1 MLKMMC
7 DKCGKDS
14 NLIAYD
20 LLIRLLH
27 NPSPVSITDKSDPTI
42 THDNSSMRIMLC
54 QNCYR
59 KLGLP
64 NIYTALNDNKLEF
77 RDKPERQVK
86 PGDTV
91 WHFCEQLGRLLPYFV
106 ESLYIGYLDNKHNCY
121 TYEADSTENCELL
134 DSIDFNDDDIGKT
147 VFLTERDY
155 FETKG
160 VRKNEV

>member
-7 DKCGKDS
+7 DKCGNDS

-27 NPSPVSITDKSDPTI
+27 NPSPVSITDKSDPAI

-77 RDKPERQVK
+77 RDKNEPQIK
-86 PGDTV
+86 PGDIV

-106 ESLYIGYLDNKHNCY
+106 ESLHIGYLSDANNCY
-121 TYEADSTENCELL
+121 TYEADSTEDCELL
-134 DSIDFNDDDIGKT
+134 DSIDFDNDDIGKT
-147 VFLTERDY
+147 VFLTEKDY
-155 FETKG
+155 LIAKE
-160 VRKNEV
+160 NSD